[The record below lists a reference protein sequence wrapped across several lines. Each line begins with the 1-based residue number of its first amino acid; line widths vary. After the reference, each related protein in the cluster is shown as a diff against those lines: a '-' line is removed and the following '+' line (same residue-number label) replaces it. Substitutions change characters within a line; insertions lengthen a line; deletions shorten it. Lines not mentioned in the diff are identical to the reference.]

1 MPNRKQ
7 QPEFSNDADIIILD
21 EKDGVKDTT
30 RRPLTGERLRRA
42 QDYVARMKEFERMA
56 EEHAKKNRATG
67 KSSEPADEVT
77 ELK

>member
-7 QPEFSNDADIIILD
+7 RPEFSNDAEIIILSD
-21 EKDGVKDTT
+21 KDGVKDTT

-42 QDYVARMKEFERMA
+42 QEYAARIKEYDRMA
-56 EEHAKKNRATG
+56 EERAKKNG
-67 KSSEPADEVT
+67 KLTQPEGEVT